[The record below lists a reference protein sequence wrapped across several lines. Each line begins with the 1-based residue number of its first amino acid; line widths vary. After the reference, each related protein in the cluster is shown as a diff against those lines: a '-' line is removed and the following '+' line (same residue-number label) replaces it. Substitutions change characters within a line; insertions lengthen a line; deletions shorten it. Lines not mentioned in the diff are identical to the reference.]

1 MSDNKKTYGKS
12 FIWKKRWSDATVI
25 LSHHQFGLLVRHVE
39 LFVQGGEVIDSGDVE
54 VDTALEFIIF
64 DLLDNDLIL

>member
-1 MSDNKKTYGKS
+1 MSDNKTTLGKS
-12 FIWKKRWSDATVI
+12 FIWKKRWSDATVR